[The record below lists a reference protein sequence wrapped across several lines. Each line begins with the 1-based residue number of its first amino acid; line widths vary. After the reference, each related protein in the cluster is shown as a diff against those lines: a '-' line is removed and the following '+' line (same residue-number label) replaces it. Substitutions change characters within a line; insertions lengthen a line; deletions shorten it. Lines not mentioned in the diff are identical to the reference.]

1 VGIPWTSFGLQNAR
15 TVASDWWISA
25 DAHRLRASC
34 LPGIPRRMRAGRHS
48 GREPALTACYLRA
61 LGLCDQTGFAPLPAS
76 SSIPPL
82 HPASGLRPRF
92 RRSFPVFCARAS
104 SFPTLTT
111 YGFST
116 FCCRPR
122 PRLRASCLPGIPR
135 RTSRG
140 RPKTQDH
147 RHSEGIICWAS
158 CWIIRRATSSF
169 FSLMVISSSSS
180 LYS

>member
-1 VGIPWTSFGLQNAR
+1 VQTHIAYAPPACRGSLAGCAPAAIR
-15 TVASDWWISA
+15 
-25 DAHRLRASC
+25 DANQLSRPATFALLDSVIKLALHPCQQAAAF
-34 LPGIPRRMRAGRHS
+34 LPCTRPPDFVPDFA
-48 GREPALTACYLRA
+48 ALFRF
-61 LGLCDQTGFAPLPAS
+61 FAPV
-76 SSIPPL
+76 
-82 HPASGLRPRF
+82 
-92 RRSFPVFCARAS
+92 PVLS
-104 SFPTLTT
+104 PTLTT